1 MAKKAN
7 KINCEGYKDHM
18 MYDPKTGK
26 GKMTKSC
33 QEHLD
38 LTSEGW
44 KHEKPKKKMG
54 GAIGPN
60 FILSLLLLL
69 SFTINAQEE
78 SKFKKELK
86 KTFKFSTF
94 YAAVNGETSI
104 SDQNIYSVLNDLET
118 DIIETPFDYALTL
131 GVRKIQRF
139 GYENKANT
147 FKDGTEASY
156 SDAAVIGR
164 TKGFEFL
171 FEVDY
176 KRQQGENYIDQH
188 HFLRYLADKWVVKVE
203 YLQDGFADVEY
214 MEASQRYR
222 HKLGRRVSLTAG
234 TVQRISEPYGFDP
247 LAEWVL
253 SNGNLHYTSLA
264 LEEGYTIGFDP
275 TGISYLDPSGA
286 VVATNSEIWEEVVIP
301 QVLDDYVK
309 SEKDALPVQWCHSV
323 VIGADYYYYT
333 KKIWL
338 HSWAN
343 ILPYHLNTG
352 GEYSYHN
359 FNGGNWID
367 YSGGLIFGYKINKN
381 LGVFVEGKYNK
392 YWNREWHDFKFG
404 INYII
409 L

>member
-1 MAKKAN
+1 MKN
-7 KINCEGYKDHM
+7 KIGYIFVILFWLIA
-18 MYDPKTGK
+18 
-26 GKMTKSC
+26 SI
-33 QEHLD
+33 
-38 LTSEGW
+38 
-44 KHEKPKKKMG
+44 
-54 GAIGPN
+54 AIG
-60 FILSLLLLL
+60 
-69 SFTINAQEE
+69 QE
-78 SKFKKELK
+78 SKFKTEVK

-94 YAAVNGETSI
+94 YAAVNGGTSI
-104 SDQNIYSVLNDLET
+104 SDQNTYSILNDLET
-118 DIIETPFDYALTL
+118 DVIETPFDYALTL
-131 GVRKIQRF
+131 GIRKIQRF

-156 SDAAVIGR
+156 SDAATIGR
-164 TKGFEFL
+164 TRGFEFL
-171 FEVDY
+171 FELDY
-176 KRQQGENYIDQH
+176 KRQQGDSYVDQH

-222 HKLGRRVSLTAG
+222 QKIGKRFSLTAG
-234 TVQRISEPYGFDP
+234 TAQRISEPYGYDP

-253 SNGNLHYTSLA
+253 SNGNIHYTNLA
-264 LEEGYTIGFDP
+264 LEEGYSIGFAPD
-275 TGISYLDPSGA
+275 GISYLNPNGS
-286 VVATNSEIWEEVVIP
+286 VVATNTEVWEEVVIP
-301 QVLDDYVK
+301 QIIDDYVK
-309 SEKDALPVQWCHSV
+309 ASKDALDVQWCYSV
-323 VIGADYYYYT
+323 VVGLDYYYYT

-343 ILPYHLNTG
+343 VLPYHLDTG
-352 GEYSYHN
+352 GDYSYHN

>member
-1 MAKKAN
+1 MKK
-7 KINCEGYKDHM
+7 I
-18 MYDPKTGK
+18 
-26 GKMTKSC
+26 
-33 QEHLD
+33 
-38 LTSEGW
+38 
-44 KHEKPKKKMG
+44 
-54 GAIGPN
+54 
-60 FILSLLLLL
+60 ILCILLL
-69 SFTINAQEE
+69 FAFNVDAQE
-78 SKFKKELK
+78 SKFDFKKELK

-104 SDQNIYSVLNDLET
+104 SDQNVYSVLNDLET
-118 DIIETPFDYALTL
+118 DIIETPFDYTLTL

-139 GYENKANT
+139 GYENKAKS

-156 SDAAVIGR
+156 SDGATIGR

-176 KRQQGENYIDQH
+176 KRQQGDAYIDQH

-222 HKLGRRVSLTAG
+222 HKLGKRISLTAG
-234 TVQRISEPYGFDP
+234 AVQRISEPYGFDP

-253 SNGNLHYTSLA
+253 SNGNIHYTDLA
-264 LEEGYTIGFDP
+264 LEEGYSIGFAP
-275 TGISYLDPSGA
+275 TGIEYMASDGT
-286 VVATNSEIWEEVVIP
+286 VVATNTQIWEEVVIP
-301 QVLDDYVK
+301 QVLNDYVK
-309 SEKDALPVQWCHSV
+309 SEKDALGVQWCHSV

-343 ILPYHLNTG
+343 VLPYHLNTG
-352 GEYSYHN
+352 GKYSYHN

-381 LGVFVEGKYNK
+381 IGIFIEGKYNK
-392 YWNREWHDFKFG
+392 YWNREWHDFKLG